1 MPPSRAAF
9 DDLVA
14 ALSTVQFEEFVAAL
28 LAVDSEAF
36 ETLESLESDAGPD
49 GQTVVVRDGTRYR
62 LVTGRADSTES
73 ADSVDESDESM
84 QDRPAQPTSR
94 PGDDRLVYHPAIAP
108 DDPPERVLDLYSF
121 ACYGLDRE
129 PVDAICAD
137 QLGTR
142 LSDLPPASQSSHPD
156 TTAEPEMGTDQPGP
170 EPPANTEQAEPDSPG
185 RPDSQDSPDK
195 PDSQDSPAQSP
206 RYSKRPDG
214 LAASPEFL
222 RYGAPPGTA
231 APDGDDDLTAPPE
244 SPAEETAGV
253 GSVLTRVGST
263 RRLAVLAIVV
273 VSLLVVGGGIAFGLL
288 PGTADDAGDA
298 TGAAGSN
305 TGIAAE
311 DPDFR
316 LGESDT
322 YPGDF
327 GDGTLTDPTPFDDLP
342 PGLADHGITDAAMLA
357 QAHANVLAGQSYR
370 WTLEFGGVADPSVDG
385 PEWQVARQVVTVENR
400 TAFRSEMVGI
410 TVEGDTIEQ
419 TGVADGESRQVVTK
433 QGDTYAVS
441 RHPVV
446 VRYGEGYH
454 EDRAE
459 RFVEIYLDSPRN
471 IRSASYTVGGT
482 TYHRIVGWSTPP
494 SLSNVS
500 EYRFVAVVTEEGLVQ
515 DLSVR
520 YVQSTPDGPR
530 TVTVSFHYDEV
541 GTVVRDADGET
552 TTADSSVPS
561 GTTETQNGTGTTD
574 GPAMLPAAAITR

>member
-14 ALSTVQFEEFVAAL
+14 ALSTVEFEDFVAAL

-36 ETLESLESDAGPD
+36 ETLETLESDAGPA

-62 LVTGRADSTES
+62 LVTGRADSTDS
-73 ADSVDESDESM
+73 TGSVDETDESI
-84 QDRPAQPTSR
+84 QNRPAQSTSR
-94 PGDDRLVYHPAIAP
+94 SGDERLVYHPAIAP
-108 DDPPERVLDLYSF
+108 DDPPERVLDLYTF

-129 PVDAICAD
+129 PVDAICEE

-142 LSDLPPASQSSHPD
+142 LSDLPSAGQSSHSD
-156 TTAEPEMGTDQPGP
+156 TTARPETATDQLGP
-170 EPPANTEQAEPDSPG
+170 EPPANTEQAE
-185 RPDSQDSPDK
+185 
-195 PDSQDSPAQSP
+195 PAQSP

-222 RYGAPPGTA
+222 RYGSALGTDVPHGDENLTA
-231 APDGDDDLTAPPE
+231 AAE
-244 SPAEETAGV
+244 SSAGETGGV
-253 GSVLTRVGST
+253 GPVLARVGST

-288 PGTADDAGDA
+288 PGMADDAGDG

-305 TGIAAE
+305 TSIAAE

-316 LGESDT
+316 LGESDP

-327 GDGTLTDPTPFDDLP
+327 GDDTLTDPTPFDDRP

-385 PEWQVARQVVTVENR
+385 PEWQVARQVVTVENQ
-400 TAFRSEMVGI
+400 TAYRSEMVGI
-410 TVEGDTIEQ
+410 TVAGDTIEQ
-419 TGVADGESRQVVTK
+419 TSVADGETRQVVTK
-433 QGDTYAVS
+433 KGDTYAVS
-441 RHPVV
+441 RQPVA

-459 RFVEIYLDSPRN
+459 RFVELYLDSARN

-541 GTVVRDADGET
+541 GTAVRDPDAEA
-552 TTADSSVPS
+552 TAEDSSVPA

-574 GPAMLPAAAITR
+574 GPAKLAATAITR